1 MEIVL
6 RAQNNRLSLLHALLH
21 VRPLPR
27 ELERGFDC
35 LGAGVHRQNHVV
47 AKHLRHDFCESP
59 EYGVVERAR
68 GEGEFLRL
76 VDEGLHNSRMAMTLE
91 EYEERDK

>member
-47 AKHLRHDFCESP
+47 AKHLGDGLREAPKDRI
-59 EYGVVERAR
+59 VERTR
-68 GEGEFLRL
+68 GEGKLLCLLYEC
-76 VDEGLHNSRMAMTLE
+76 LHNLGVAMALE
-91 EYEERDK
+91 